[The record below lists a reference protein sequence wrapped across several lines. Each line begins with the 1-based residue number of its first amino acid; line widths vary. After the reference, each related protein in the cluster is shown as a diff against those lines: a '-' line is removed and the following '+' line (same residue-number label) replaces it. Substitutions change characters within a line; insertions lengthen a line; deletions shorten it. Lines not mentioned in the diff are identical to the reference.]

1 MRVAQLVRRNA
12 PPEPGAGGEPA
23 ELGADGGA

>member
-1 MRVAQLVRRNA
+1 VRRNA